1 MNGAMLK
8 LNKVQNKMYVKSN
21 NVPFYVVLFLLT
33 ILEFE
38 FEANCEKQ
46 ILGPPT
52 IEAPSVTTV
61 FKGDTL
67 RLKVNS
73 IVHCILV
80 LAVMFIFQCII
91 KNCHHNIYVPCQ
103 RCIYFSVS

>member
-46 ILGPPT
+46 SPYIEHILENCKYRKT
-52 IEAPSVTTV
+52 
-61 FKGDTL
+61 
-67 RLKVNS
+67 RL
-73 IVHCILV
+73 
-80 LAVMFIFQCII
+80 
-91 KNCHHNIYVPCQ
+91 YE
-103 RCIYFSVS
+103 